1 LLPQPP
7 THLHMGATAQAVFT
21 TGQVIPILVLGVIAL
36 RVLRRDRDAVPLLL
50 MFGGAAAMLCEPI
63 VDVMGLCYFPRAGQ
77 WRLFEAFGRPIPW
90 FILVYVWYVGGQ
102 SFIALRQLEKGA
114 TVRDVWRLYAV
125 FAVLDMVVE
134 TPGLYM
140 HLYTYYGRQPF
151 DFFRLPL
158 WWPVV
163 NGAMP
168 IVTAT
173 LIYRLRPRLRGGAIL
188 AVIPI
193 VPMADALTN
202 AAAGFPLW
210 VTLNTR
216 LGYAWTYPVG
226 VITCLLAL
234 LVVWMAAQAVH
245 EPKIAVAT
253 GRARTAVPAV
263 PVGATVPAR

>member
-1 LLPQPP
+1 MLPQPP
-7 THLHMGATAQAVFT
+7 ARLHMGATAQAVFT
-21 TGQVIPILVLGVIAL
+21 TGQVVPIIVFGLLAWRAL
-36 RVLRRDRDAVPLLL
+36 RSRRDPVPLLL
-50 MFGGAAAMLCEPI
+50 ILGGAAAMLCEPI

-77 WRLFEAFGRPIPW
+77 WRMFEAFGRPIPL

-102 SFIALRQLEKGA
+102 AWVALRQLERGA
-114 TVRDVWRLYAV
+114 SRRDVWRLYAV
-125 FAVLDMVVE
+125 FAALDVVAE

-168 IVTAT
+168 IVAAM
-173 LIYRLRPRLRGGAIL
+173 LIYRLRPQLRGWAIL
-188 AVIPI
+188 AVVPL
-193 VPMADALTN
+193 VPMADAVTN

-216 LGYAWTYPVG
+216 LGYAWTYPMG
-226 VITCLLAL
+226 AITCLLAL
-234 LVVWMAAQAVH
+234 LVVWVAAQAVG
-245 EPKIAVAT
+245 EAAPASPGT
-253 GRARTAVPAV
+253 FTRARAVSLAV
-263 PVGATVPAR
+263 SADG

>member
-1 LLPQPP
+1 MLPQPP
-7 THLHMGATAQAVFT
+7 THLHMGATAQAIFT
-21 TGQVIPILVLGVIAL
+21 TGQAVPILVFGVIAV
-36 RVLRRDRDAVPLLL
+36 RVLRKEGDHVPLLL

-114 TVRDVWRLYAV
+114 TARNVWRLYAI

-140 HLYTYYGRQPF
+140 HLYTYYGKQPF

-168 IVTAT
+168 IVCAT
-173 LIYRLRPRLRGGAIL
+173 LIYRLRPRLNGWAIL

-226 VITCLLAL
+226 AVTCLLAV
-234 LVVWMAAQAVH
+234 LVIWVAAQAVG
-245 EPKIAVAT
+245 EPAPAARRNPP
-253 GRARTAVPAV
+253 RARSAP
-263 PVGATVPAR
+263 ATVPAALVR